1 MKKGLTELV
10 FILDKSGSMQ
20 GLEDDTIGGFNS
32 MLTRQK
38 ENSEE
43 VLVSTVFFNNSSSV
57 VHDREPI
64 NEICLLEKED
74 YIVGGATALIDAIG
88 GAIHHIKN
96 IHKYIRKEDCPEKV
110 MFVIITDGMENASHH
125 YELSQVKKE
134 IEHLKKK
141 RNWEFLFLG
150 ANIDAVETAKGFGI
164 SKETTVDFRCDSV
177 GTQLN
182 YEVLSD
188 TVECFCAQSQLRL
201 DSSWKSR
208 IEEDFKNRLR

>member
-38 ENSEE
+38 EKAEE
-43 VLVSTVFFNNSSSV
+43 VLVSTIFFNNASSV
-57 VHDREPI
+57 VHDRESI
-64 NEICLLEKED
+64 DEVCLLEKD
-74 YIVGGATALIDAIG
+74 DFIVGGATALIDAIG
-88 GAIHHIKN
+88 GAVHHIKN
-96 IHKYIRKEDCPEKV
+96 VHKYIRKEDCPEKV
-110 MFVIITDGMENASHH
+110 MFVIMTDGMENASHR
-125 YELSQVKKE
+125 YSLNQVKKE

-150 ANIDAVETAKGFGI
+150 ANIDAFETAKGFGI

-182 YEVLSD
+182 YEVLSE
-188 TVECFCAQSQLRL
+188 TVEHFCVQSPLRL

-208 IEEDFKNRLR
+208 IEEDYKNRA